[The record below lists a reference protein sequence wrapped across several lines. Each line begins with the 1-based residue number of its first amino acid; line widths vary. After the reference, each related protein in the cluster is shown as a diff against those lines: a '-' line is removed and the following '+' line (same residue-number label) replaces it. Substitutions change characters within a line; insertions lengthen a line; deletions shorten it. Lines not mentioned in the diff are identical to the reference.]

1 MKGFQI
7 PSVLFLLLLAIISYS
22 RDFRSIPTDPTPGD
36 TMIQRYFEA
45 ETEKISKETVRLID
59 ETDDWDARVPELR
72 AELQDM
78 LGLKPFPEK
87 TDLKPVITGQFEHD
101 GVIVEK
107 LHFQSRPGLYVT
119 ANYYR
124 PKEQD
129 GPLPTILY
137 VCGHGRVKIDG
148 ISYGTKANYQ
158 HHPLWF
164 ARNGYT
170 CLIIDTLQL
179 GEIEGIHHGTYRY
192 NRWWWNARG
201 YTSAGVEAWNGIR
214 AIDYLVSRP
223 EVDAARIGVTGRSGG
238 GAYTFWIAALDERI
252 KVAAPVAGITSMK
265 NHVVDGCIEG
275 HCDCMFMVNSRRWD
289 FPLLAA
295 TIAPRPLMI
304 LNTDKDRIFPT
315 DGVVDLYLKTEKVY
329 ENLGAKDH
337 LGLAFYEGPHKDTQ
351 PLRVAAFH
359 WFDRHLKGESI
370 DYEIPQTTAPKEFE
384 PGQLRVFEQLP
395 DDEIN
400 TSIDE
405 TFVPKAPQPKVP
417 AKVADW
423 TVLRDTVLKEL
434 RQLSFA
440 GWPSTEEPLQLK
452 LENQTTRDG
461 ITFSQYSFNSQSTIQ
476 LPLHLVHRKGLKPDE
491 LDLVVLNV
499 LDDETWIDFAETF
512 SPGFPGVFPGLEP
525 SPDRAAYEAELGLHR
540 SMKWGMAYLPARGIG
555 PTAWTSDEKE
565 RIQIRR
571 RFALLGQTLDGMR
584 TWDVMRGIEALR
596 SIEGMEQADLWLQSN
611 GAMAGNTLYASLFTE
626 KVHRLDLHQL
636 PPSHRDGP
644 YYLNVLRITDLP
656 LSLAIASERSQVRLY
671 SETTEAWQFPA
682 KVAKALE
689 WEGKPFELRKP
700 VEP

>member
-7 PSVLFLLLLAIISYS
+7 PSVLLILFLVFLSYS
-22 RDFRSIPTDPTPGD
+22 RDFRSIPTKPTRGD
-36 TMIQRYFEA
+36 EMLQEYFEA
-45 ETEKISKETVRLID
+45 ETKKISEDTIRIID
-59 ETDDWDARVPELR
+59 ETEDWGARIPELR
-72 AELQDM
+72 AELRDM
-78 LGLKPFPEK
+78 LGLNPPPEK
-87 TDLKPVITGQFEHD
+87 SDLKPVITGQFEHD

-124 PKEQD
+124 PKEQE
-129 GPLPTILY
+129 GPLPSILY
-137 VCGHGRVKIDG
+137 VCGHGRVKKDG
-148 ISYGTKANYQ
+148 ISYGNKANYQ

-179 GEIEGIHHGTYRY
+179 GEIEGIHHGTFRY

-223 EVDAARIGVTGRSGG
+223 EVDAEKIGVTGRSGG
-238 GAYTFWIAALDERI
+238 GAYTFWIAALDERVR
-252 KVAAPVAGITSMK
+252 VAAPVAGITSMK
-265 NHVVDGCIEG
+265 NHVVDGCVEG

-289 FPLLAA
+289 FPLVAA

-315 DGVVDLYLKTEKVY
+315 DGVIDLYLKTGRVY
-329 ENLGAKDH
+329 EKLGAGDH

-359 WFDRHLKGESI
+359 WFERHLKGKSL
-370 DYEIPQTTAPKEFE
+370 DHEISHTTAPKEFE
-384 PGQLRVFEQLP
+384 PDQLRVFDQLP

-405 TFVPKAPQPKVP
+405 TFVPAAAEPEIPGS
-417 AKVADW
+417 AAEWITD
-423 TVLRDTVLKEL
+423 RDTVLEKL
-434 RQLSFA
+434 RQLSFG
-440 GWPSTEEPLQLK
+440 GWPSAEKPAQLN
-452 LENQTTRDG
+452 LENRAFRDG
-461 ITFSQYSFNSQSTIQ
+461 ITFSQYSFNSQSTIR
-476 LPLHLVHRKGLKPDE
+476 LPLFLVHRKDLDPDD

-499 LDDETWIDFAETF
+499 LDDQSWLDFALTF
-512 SPGFPGVFPGLEP
+512 SPGFPETFPGVEP
-525 SPDRAAYEAELGLHR
+525 SKERDPYEAELGLHR
-540 SMKWGMAYLPARGIG
+540 NMKWGMAYLPPRGIG
-555 PTAWTSDEKE
+555 PTAWTSDERE

-571 RFALLGQTLDGMR
+571 RFALLGQTVDGMR
-584 TWDVMRGIEALR
+584 TWDITRGIEALR
-596 SIEGMEQADLWLQSN
+596 TIEGMDRPDLWLQSR
-611 GAMAGNTLYASLFTE
+611 GVMAGNTLYAALFTE

-636 PPSHRDGP
+636 PLSHREGP
-644 YYLNVLRITDLP
+644 FYLNVLRIADLP
-656 LSLAIASERSQVRLY
+656 HSLAIMAERSQVRLY
-671 SETTEAWQFPA
+671 SEAVEAWEFPGQ
-682 KVAKALE
+682 VAEALQ
-689 WEGKPFELRKP
+689 WKGKPFQVRKP